1 MQINLLKDIVVSII
15 GSNGPKVVDLLYGQ
29 KNVSEFLIAKKLSL
43 TINQTRNLLYRLA
56 DEGLVSFIRKK
67 DPKKGGWYT
76 YFWTLNSGKSLAKFR
91 GHINKLVDEAKS
103 NLGIRSSARF
113 YFCPTCSKEYDEENS
128 LLNSYTCPEC
138 GEPLQL
144 KDNSALV
151 LKLKEDIKRLELV
164 LAELDIELHSIAEVE
179 QKTRHRK
186 MKVEVLSPKKSGVLG
201 FIRTRSITFKLILVI
216 SIVSIFSLIFQNLL
230 PKIFEYFALNSGNIF
245 DRYYIWTLF
254 THLFLHA
261 DLVHLLVNMFS
272 LYFIGSTVEF
282 IIGKKRY
289 ISFFFI
295 SGIFAGIVF

>member
-186 MKVEVLSPKKSGVLG
+186 MKVEQRKKQKE
-201 FIRTRSITFKLILVI
+201 RTERRKEKERLAKKL
-216 SIVSIFSLIFQNLL
+216 
-230 PKIFEYFALNSGNIF
+230 
-245 DRYYIWTLF
+245 
-254 THLFLHA
+254 A
-261 DLVHLLVNMFS
+261 DKLKREKS
-272 LYFIGSTVEF
+272 KRKK
-282 IIGKKRY
+282 GK
-289 ISFFFI
+289 S
-295 SGIFAGIVF
+295 